1 MSLESGVCVSVCD
14 VASLQPVSDADDGLE
29 EFILTLFSLQSA
41 IKRRRIQLFF
51 FLVPALRR
59 IGPYFT
65 DPVGLSLFY
74 CILVWQFHCST
85 SRHFICPLADRQRC
99 LLYVRPRDSNQ
110 THGPLLAVT
119 GAAATVKHTCSLSKT
134 ARSARLSSR
143 KGVHE

>member
-1 MSLESGVCVSVCD
+1 MCVSVCD
-14 VASLQPVSDADDGLE
+14 AASLQPVSDAHDGLE

-41 IKRRRIQLFF
+41 IKRRRKQLFF
-51 FLVPALRR
+51 FSRPGSKTHWSL
-59 IGPYFT
+59 FT

-74 CILVWQFHCST
+74 CILVWQFHRST
-85 SRHFICPLADRQRC
+85 SRHFIGPLADRQRRR
-99 LLYVRPRDSNQ
+99 LYVRPRDSNQ